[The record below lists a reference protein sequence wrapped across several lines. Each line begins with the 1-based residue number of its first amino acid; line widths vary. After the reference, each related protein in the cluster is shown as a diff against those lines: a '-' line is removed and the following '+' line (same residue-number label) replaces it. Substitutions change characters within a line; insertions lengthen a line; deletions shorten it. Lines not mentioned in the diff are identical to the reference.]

1 MYISLLKLIK
11 SSLWLLNLNIITT
24 KLLLRYVLFVWE
36 EFKTRSTD
44 EKILKKLYYLGYMK
58 SAFRDV
64 YP

>member
-1 MYISLLKLIK
+1 
-11 SSLWLLNLNIITT
+11 
-24 KLLLRYVLFVWE
+24 VWE

-64 YP
+64 YL